1 MLWLYSLFQ
10 SLFLPVGRFDQD
22 SFIKVPVRSRFWF
35 WLWPNFIEICLSQN
49 MRNRIVEELKETR
62 SRFWCIDKTI
72 STNQDNF
79 KQYKHSLLIYTNHY
93 MTWLNIIWQNIHHLG
108 DPALHPAKRKAPV
121 RVFISCALLRLW
133 KISPVHSLTP
143 INITNSL
150 RLILQTNNFLP
161 EQKNLSIRSWED
173 TEVRN
178 DFIWISFQWLSF
190 IYVAI

>member
-1 MLWLYSLFQ
+1 M
-10 SLFLPVGRFDQD
+10 
-22 SFIKVPVRSRFWF
+22 
-35 WLWPNFIEICLSQN
+35 
-49 MRNRIVEELKETR
+49 
-62 SRFWCIDKTI
+62 DKTI

-121 RVFISCALLRLW
+121 RDFRQLCIAKAL
-133 KISPVHSLTP
+133 KISPVYSLTQ

-178 DFIWISFQWLSF
+178 DFIWICFQWLSF
-190 IYVAI
+190 ICVAIQGFLKVVWISCYWFDVF